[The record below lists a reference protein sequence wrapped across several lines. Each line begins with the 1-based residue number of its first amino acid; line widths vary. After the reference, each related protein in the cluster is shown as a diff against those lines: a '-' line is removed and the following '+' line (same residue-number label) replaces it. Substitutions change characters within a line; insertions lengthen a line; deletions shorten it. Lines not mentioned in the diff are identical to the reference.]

1 MKDLYKK
8 PLSGHIIIECLD
20 KSGAVIDRFEKHNLI
35 MDTARTSIADLA
47 CALSTSEPLNK
58 FVLGTEGHITGN
70 ILTPKT
76 ELEGFISSRTE
87 LFSEEISSYNYPI
100 VFTNPGTSNGVCSVV
115 SEPDSGTA
123 STTINLEYLNND
135 IKYTIEIPE
144 LAANNTGIV
153 VFTEAALYAGN
164 NIFSMKCFPGKIK
177 DSTVSLRVIW
187 TIIF

>member
-1 MKDLYKK
+1 M
-8 PLSGHIIIECLD
+8 LS
-20 KSGAVIDRFEKHNLI
+20 NLN
-35 MDTARTSIADLA
+35 
-47 CALSTSEPLNK
+47 LNK
-58 FVLGTEGHITGN
+58 FL
-70 ILTPKT
+70 
-76 ELEGFISSRTE
+76 ISE

-100 VFTNPGTSNGVCSVV
+100 VFTNPGTSNGVCAVV

-123 STTINLEYLNND
+123 STTINLKYLNNN

-153 VFTEAALYAGN
+153 VFTEAALYAGD